1 MLALACAF
9 LLHCYR
15 TKKFIKAAVSRDGG
29 DIRTAVNRP
38 DHHRFVGGVAL
49 AEFDR
54 RRSLGHFVNI
64 VCGTARGSR
73 GWLRG
78 YKQTQCVALAHL
90 LGHWPLPL
98 VVNGAM
104 WFDLRK
110 SPEFGLVCFSH
121 LISHVRNR
129 ES

>member
-15 TKKFIKAAVSRDGG
+15 TKKLVEAVEGQEGG
-29 DIRTAVNRP
+29 DVRSSKDVP
-38 DHHRFVGGVAL
+38 EHHRFVGGVAL
-49 AEFDR
+49 AQYDR
-54 RRSLGHFVNI
+54 RSILGHFVNL

-73 GWLRG
+73 GWFRG
-78 YKQTQCVALAHL
+78 YKQTQCIGLAHL

-110 SPEFGLVCFSH
+110 TPDYGLVCFQH
-121 LISHVRNR
+121 LISHVRHQQA
-129 ES
+129 